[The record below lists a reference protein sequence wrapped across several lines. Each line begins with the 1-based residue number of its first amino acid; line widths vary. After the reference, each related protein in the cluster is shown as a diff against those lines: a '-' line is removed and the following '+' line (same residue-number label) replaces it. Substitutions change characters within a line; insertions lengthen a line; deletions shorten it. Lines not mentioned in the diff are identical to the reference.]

1 MEYKI
6 EEDFEMFDL
15 NWQKRLEYLAEI
27 ILNKQ
32 FYDYKKHNVPNLNY
46 KLKISSNTMEDDIAI
61 KDTLHMLKRLIDNV
75 VLE

>member
-6 EEDFEMFDL
+6 EEDFEMFEL
-15 NWQKRLEYLAEI
+15 NWQKRLEYLTDI

-32 FYDYKKHNVPNLNY
+32 FYDYKKHNLPNLNY
-46 KLKISSNTMEDDIAI
+46 KLIISSNTMEDDIAI
-61 KDTLHMLKRLIDNV
+61 KDTLHILKRLIDNV

>member
-6 EEDFEMFDL
+6 EEDFEMFEL
-15 NWQKRLEYLAEI
+15 NWQKRLEYLTDI

-32 FYDYKKHNVPNLNY
+32 FYDFKNHHLPNLNY
-46 KLKISSNTMEDDIAI
+46 KLKIKANTMEDDIAI